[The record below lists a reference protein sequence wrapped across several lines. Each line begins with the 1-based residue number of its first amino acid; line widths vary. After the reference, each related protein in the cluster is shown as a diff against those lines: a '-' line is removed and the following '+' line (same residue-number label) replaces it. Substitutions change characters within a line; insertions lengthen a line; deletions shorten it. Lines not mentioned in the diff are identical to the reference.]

1 MSSVPVSAE
10 PEAVLFDLDGTLLDT
25 APDMIRALNELCA
38 EEDVHGVAYD
48 HARCFVSNGAV
59 GLLRL
64 AFPDFDPLRN
74 PALHRRYL
82 ERYAD
87 NLARET
93 RLFPHFDI
101 LLNMLEQ
108 AAVPWGVVTN
118 KPGHLTE
125 PLMAAM
131 GLSRRSACTVSG
143 DTLPVAARA
152 SGPSMAPMPPLPERK
167 PHPRPILFALETIG
181 ANPAQSIY
189 VGDARRDIEAGRAAG
204 TTTVAALYGYVEPGQ
219 NPADW
224 DADHVVSTPLDLI
237 ALLERRL

>member
-143 DTLPVAARA
+143 DTLP
-152 SGPSMAPMPPLPERK
+152 ERK

>member
-1 MSSVPVSAE
+1 MSSVRVSAQ

-25 APDMIRALNELCA
+25 APDMIRALNEICA
-38 EEDVHGVAYD
+38 EEDTHGVSYD
-48 HARCFVSNGAV
+48 RARCFVSNGAV

-74 PALHRRYL
+74 PGLHRRYL
-82 ERYAD
+82 ERYAE
-87 NLARET
+87 NLALET
-93 RLFPHFDI
+93 RLFPHFDT

-118 KPGHLTE
+118 KPEHLTE

-131 GLSRRSACTVSG
+131 GLGLRSACTVSG
-143 DTLPVAARA
+143 DT
-152 SGPSMAPMPPLPERK
+152 LPERK
-167 PHPRPILFALETIG
+167 PHPRPILFALERIG

-219 NPADW
+219 NPAEW
-224 DADHVVSTPLDLI
+224 DADHVVGTPLDLI
-237 ALLERRL
+237 ALLKRRL